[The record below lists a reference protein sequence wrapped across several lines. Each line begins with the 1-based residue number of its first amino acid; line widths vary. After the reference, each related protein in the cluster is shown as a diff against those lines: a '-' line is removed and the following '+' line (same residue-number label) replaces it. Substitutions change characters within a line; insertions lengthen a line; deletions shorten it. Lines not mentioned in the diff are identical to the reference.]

1 MTVPRCRRFF
11 LTLSGLAA
19 WAVLC
24 LCTTLLQAQPV
35 RASGLQP
42 VTLQLHWTH
51 EFEFA
56 GFYVAK
62 EKGFYAERGLDVT
75 IIPGGPGIVP
85 VQEVLRGNAQY
96 GIGAAEVL
104 LARLRGAPLV
114 MLAAVF
120 QHSASCIL
128 TRADSGIYTPQDL
141 VGRVFEMGRL
151 ESDAET
157 YAMLHNEGIDISQ
170 LTHVDSTFNPQ
181 LLLDGKVDAI
191 SAYSFSQPFFLR
203 ERGIPY
209 RLIRPIQYGIDFYG
223 NSIFSSENE
232 VRRHPER
239 TEAFIEA
246 SMKGWAYAFDH
257 VDEAVDIIL
266 NKYSDHPFAHSREHL
281 LFEAEESRKLVM
293 PHLVDLGHM
302 NPGRWKHM
310 ADTLVQLGLADADYT
325 LKGFL
330 HDPDLSSSLLAHW
343 GVRAGIGILAGAVG
357 LCLVL
362 LRFNRR
368 LTAEIASR
376 RKAEERTLRSEQRLS
391 LALWAGNLGWWDW
404 DLKSDHVSLDRTAH
418 TMLGGSDTPL
428 QTALESMA
436 GNRSL
441 TGAMPFV
448 HTLRNMQQND
458 TRTFEEEM
466 QLDTGG
472 KKRWVLCRGQMINSS
487 GRAAGVL
494 MDISKLKSYQQEL
507 EQMTMTDYLTGLFNR
522 RHFFRQLETH
532 LEQYKRRQYNLCV
545 ALLDL
550 DHFKRINDTYG
561 HMAGDSVI
569 REFALLLKESLRP
582 YDVVARF
589 GGEEF
594 IILLLDSGREEAL
607 GILDRLLKKVSGHTF
622 DAEGHHLR
630 VTFSGGIA
638 EADELP
644 ASELTPKRIVAA
656 ADQRLYLAKTA
667 GRNTIRIR

>member
-223 NSIFSSENE
+223 NSIFSS
-232 VRRHPER
+232 
-239 TEAFIEA
+239 A
-246 SMKGWAYAFDH
+246 
-257 VDEAVDIIL
+257 
-266 NKYSDHPFAHSREHL
+266 
-281 LFEAEESRKLVM
+281 
-293 PHLVDLGHM
+293 
-302 NPGRWKHM
+302 
-310 ADTLVQLGLADADYT
+310 
-325 LKGFL
+325 
-330 HDPDLSSSLLAHW
+330 
-343 GVRAGIGILAGAVG
+343 
-357 LCLVL
+357 
-362 LRFNRR
+362 
-368 LTAEIASR
+368 
-376 RKAEERTLRSEQRLS
+376 
-391 LALWAGNLGWWDW
+391 
-404 DLKSDHVSLDRTAH
+404 
-418 TMLGGSDTPL
+418 
-428 QTALESMA
+428 
-436 GNRSL
+436 
-441 TGAMPFV
+441 
-448 HTLRNMQQND
+448 
-458 TRTFEEEM
+458 
-466 QLDTGG
+466 
-472 KKRWVLCRGQMINSS
+472 
-487 GRAAGVL
+487 
-494 MDISKLKSYQQEL
+494 
-507 EQMTMTDYLTGLFNR
+507 
-522 RHFFRQLETH
+522 
-532 LEQYKRRQYNLCV
+532 
-545 ALLDL
+545 
-550 DHFKRINDTYG
+550 
-561 HMAGDSVI
+561 
-569 REFALLLKESLRP
+569 
-582 YDVVARF
+582 
-589 GGEEF
+589 
-594 IILLLDSGREEAL
+594 
-607 GILDRLLKKVSGHTF
+607 
-622 DAEGHHLR
+622 
-630 VTFSGGIA
+630 
-638 EADELP
+638 
-644 ASELTPKRIVAA
+644 
-656 ADQRLYLAKTA
+656 
-667 GRNTIRIR
+667 